1 MRSWSSLKRNT
12 KFGDLPDSASTAK
25 QTMRIRGPTGDIS
38 ALLENFDCGFQLSIA
53 IARDFLS
60 TVEMV
65 LYLSLFLLSI
75 CSQYVVFAAENP
87 NIVLLLT
94 DDQDL
99 LLGGM
104 SPIARTLAFLSDG
117 AYLKNFF
124 VNTPVCCPSRATLI
138 SGRFP
143 HNTLYNHS
151 ADPNGLPSCMHMNA
165 SSSDFEEKSI
175 GKYMK
180 KLGYRTGQFG
190 KYLNEPGVKPYCKD
204 SVPLPGFDRWFTM
217 CNTDMYYGNEISD
230 NGKFRTYG
238 HEPSDYLTAIIA
250 NATLNFLED
259 VLKEK
264 EEPFFAY
271 IAPHAPHVPATPAP
285 EYENTLPY
293 MMAPHSPIYNFTAT
307 DHHGIVKLQSPMD
320 PFQIAP
326 EIDELFR
333 NRWRSL
339 LSVDDLMMDVVKKL
353 DQYNQLDNTY
363 FLFTSDHGYQ
373 LGQFN
378 LPSCKLQPYEHDIRV
393 PMFVK
398 GPGITKSS
406 PAFVA
411 GMVDIAP
418 TIITLAGGTPPDTM
432 DGHSFENMIKK
443 SGQSSDIRESTWRD
457 KHTLEY
463 WSLGNVVRYQHFI
476 DGPNNTYIGVRLVN
490 ETHNYLYVEYHENK
504 SQRYF
509 TEPAIECELFDMS
522 VDPYQK
528 VNLYGTD
535 KEDKNLVNELHFFL
549 QQQLMCSGSNCV

>member
-1 MRSWSSLKRNT
+1 M
-12 KFGDLPDSASTAK
+12 
-25 QTMRIRGPTGDIS
+25 
-38 ALLENFDCGFQLSIA
+38 
-53 IARDFLS
+53 
-60 TVEMV
+60 
-65 LYLSLFLLSI
+65 
-75 CSQYVVFAAENP
+75 FAAEKP

-104 SPIARTLAFLSDG
+104 SPMSRTLAFLSDG

-124 VNTPVCCPSRATLI
+124 VNTPVCCPSRSTLI

-143 HNTLYNHS
+143 HNILYNESAKGHS
-151 ADPNGLPSCMHMNA
+151 PPACMHMNA

-175 GKYMK
+175 AMYVK

-190 KYLNEPGVKPYCKD
+190 KYLNPPGVESYCKA
-204 SVPLPGFDRWFTM
+204 SGAAPMPGFDRWFTM
-217 CNTDMYYGNEISD
+217 CNDNRYYGNKMSD
-230 NGKFRTYG
+230 NGKLRTYG
-238 HEPSDYLTAIIA
+238 DNPSDYLTTIIA
-250 NATLNFLED
+250 NATLNFMENS
-259 VLKEK
+259 LKEK
-264 EEPFFAY
+264 EPFFAY

-285 EYENTLPY
+285 QYENALPY
-293 MMAPHSPIYNFTAT
+293 MFAPRSPIYNYTAT
-307 DHHGIVKLQSPMD
+307 DHHGIMRLQSPMD
-320 PFQIAP
+320 PYQIAP
-326 EIDELFR
+326 QIDELFQ
-333 NRWRSL
+333 NRWRTL
-339 LSVDDLMMDVVKKL
+339 LSVDDLMMDVVNKL
-353 DQYNQLDNTY
+353 EQHKQLNNTY
-363 FLFTSDHGYQ
+363 FLFTSDHGFQ

-398 GPGITKSS
+398 GPGIAKSS

-432 DGHSFENMIKK
+432 DGHSFETMIKK
-443 SGQSSDIRESTWRD
+443 SEWGSDKRASTWRD

-463 WSLGNVVRYQHFI
+463 WSLGDVIRYQHYI

-490 ETHNYLYVEYHENK
+490 ETHNYLYVEYYENNN
-504 SQRYF
+504 QRYF
-509 TEPAIECELFDMS
+509 TESAVECELFDMS

-528 VNLYGTD
+528 VNLHGTD
-535 KEDKNLVNELHFFL
+535 KEDKNLVNELHSFL